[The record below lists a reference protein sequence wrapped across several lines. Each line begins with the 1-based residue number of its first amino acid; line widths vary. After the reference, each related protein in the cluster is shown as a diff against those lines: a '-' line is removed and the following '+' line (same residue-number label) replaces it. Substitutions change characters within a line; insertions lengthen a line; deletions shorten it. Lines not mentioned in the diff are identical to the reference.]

1 MGFCF
6 CTFLGFKPACT
17 VKLALMDND
26 FCNAT
31 HTTILHLIL
40 FHCPL
45 YKCRICLVHWL
56 LLQSYPT
63 TSHLYD
69 HAHYGLETHDN
80 DGFGTLLS
88 WCAPAVADR
97 TLGLDTEQE
106 ARPEAV
112 DVDDTR
118 DPAIGSIRLQVFVSQ
133 SWQHRVMKYYWWN
146 DIWEIFTCSAK
157 QLLKLYQ

>member
-1 MGFCF
+1 MYDCVF
-6 CTFLGFKPACT
+6 CTFLGFKPAST
-17 VKLALMDND
+17 VKLALMD

-31 HTTILHLIL
+31 HTIILHLIL

-45 YKCRICLVHWL
+45 YKCRTGYYYKAHLPP
-56 LLQSYPT
+56 LQHQP
-63 TSHLYD
+63 HLYD

-80 DGFGTLLS
+80 DGLGTLLS
-88 WCAPAVADR
+88 RCAPAVADR

-118 DPAIGSIRLQVFVSQ
+118 NPAIGSIRLQVFVGQ
-133 SWQHRVMKYYWWN
+133 SWQHRVMKYN
-146 DIWEIFTCSAK
+146 
-157 QLLKLYQ
+157 